1 MWTSTLST
9 ALAMVLFTTRKSTL
23 ACRITCFSQV
33 VQYASAKYGSLSC
46 LELLVTLKAIDL
58 NMRDRIDQ
66 DTPLHKAVQ
75 YKEDYDIAIAM
86 VDQLL
91 AAGADPR

>member
-1 MWTSTLST
+1 MSS
-9 ALAMVLFTTRKSTL
+9 LAGCLVSFLFLQEVRYK
-23 ACRITCFSQV
+23 
-33 VQYASAKYGSLSC
+33 SAKYGSLSC

-91 AAGADPR
+91 EAGADPR

>member
-1 MWTSTLST
+1 M
-9 ALAMVLFTTRKSTL
+9 
-23 ACRITCFSQV
+23 
-33 VQYASAKYGSLSC
+33 SC

-91 AAGADPR
+91 EAGADPRYFLYTTLVHVGQGCSRILVL